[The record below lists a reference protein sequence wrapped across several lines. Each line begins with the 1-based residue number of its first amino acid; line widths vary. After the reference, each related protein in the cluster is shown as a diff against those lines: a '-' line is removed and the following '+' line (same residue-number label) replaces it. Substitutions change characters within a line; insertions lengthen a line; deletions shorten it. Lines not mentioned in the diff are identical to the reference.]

1 MSKRQLTTPEELRD
15 FLIGKS
21 IFRNSGYLNDCTS
34 EAMRQGFSRMAN
46 HQVDVMVGTWQT
58 FTESPR
64 QTVKFSEAAFKEV
77 AYNNQY
83 SFQGVDYIE
92 PSVQ

>member
-1 MSKRQLTTPEELRD
+1 MISRTLSTPQELAD
-15 FLIGKS
+15 YLIGKS
-21 IFRNSGYLNDCTS
+21 IFRNGGFINDCTS

-64 QTVKFSEAAFKEV
+64 QTVKFSEAAFKEPV
-77 AYNNQY
+77 FLPQSA
-83 SFQGVDYIE
+83 
-92 PSVQ
+92 

>member
-1 MSKRQLTTPEELRD
+1 MSNRTLNTPEELRD

-21 IFRNSGYLNDCTS
+21 IFRNGGYLNDCTS

-58 FTESPR
+58 FAESPR
-64 QTVKFSEAAFKEV
+64 QTVKFSEAASQSA

>member
-15 FLIGKS
+15 FCIGKD
-21 IFRNSGYLNDCTS
+21 IFRRGGYLNDCTS

-58 FTESPR
+58 FAESPR
-64 QTVKFSEAAFKEV
+64 QIVKFSEAAFKEV
-77 AYNNQY
+77 VFLPQSA
-83 SFQGVDYIE
+83 
-92 PSVQ
+92 

>member
-1 MSKRQLTTPEELRD
+1 
-15 FLIGKS
+15 
-21 IFRNSGYLNDCTS
+21 
-34 EAMRQGFSRMAN
+34 MRQGFSRMAN

-64 QTVKFSEAAFKEV
+64 QTVKFSEAAFQSA
-77 AYNNQY
+77 AYSNEY
-83 SFQGVDYIE
+83 HRQGVDYSE

>member
-1 MSKRQLTTPEELRD
+1 
-15 FLIGKS
+15 
-21 IFRNSGYLNDCTS
+21 
-34 EAMRQGFSRMAN
+34 MAN

-58 FTESPR
+58 FAESPR
-64 QTVKFSEAAFKEV
+64 QTVKFSEAAFQSA